1 MDDGI
6 KRVIKITSKK
16 AKEVDKRTPL
26 LKRLQLKSVRKELEE
41 EKKNMDMQKSI
52 RRILFRARQIQRSEN
67 TSRIVQITNSPYK
80 LIITQNPG
88 LLNIRVK

>member
-16 AKEVDKRTPL
+16 VKEVDKRTPL
-26 LKRLQLKSVRKELEE
+26 LKRLQIKSVKKELEV

-52 RRILFRARQIQRSEN
+52 RRIL
-67 TSRIVQITNSPYK
+67 YK
-80 LIITQNPG
+80 
-88 LLNIRVK
+88 

>member
-6 KRVIKITSKK
+6 KRVIKITAKK
-16 AKEVDKRTPL
+16 TKAVDKKTPL
-26 LKRLQLKSVRKELEE
+26 LKRLQLKSVRKELE